1 MDIGSDVTVFATR
14 NEAWERL
21 EDGLVEHLKL
31 AEQKSN
37 LQSLMGFSV
46 ATESLVNV
54 YGYACYSA

>member
-1 MDIGSDVTVFATR
+1 MFATR